1 MSLFGSWA
9 EAAQFRDLEEVKDF
23 LGLGRQVWVAFTT
36 QVGDPANDLRLFAA
50 LPRVAVV
57 GAGNQATF
65 PDGSPLLPLQA
76 TQVGL
81 VWRLCRKVVAARAG
95 TREDQFIDIDPWNEP
110 TASST
115 GTATGGI
122 GPPGHGN
129 AVGSNVQQSGL
140 KERVLKMSTLVDA
153 QDESELLP
161 PSNEEVNQWTQA
173 YVTIMGSLPDPA
185 EEPTSAQLAALA
197 KRTVAHDCAPYT
209 DFSVWTPFARR
220 TMKNQKYRTVFPLG
234 DGSYLTKEL
243 PGPSTFQAWLGCWRV
258 FKSAAL
264 MLNIC
269 TLASLTSYE
278 RFVERLTTQ
287 WPMCWGLI
295 AQADDKM
302 RAEGLER
309 LRRRILTSEA
319 LGRQIP
325 INWDP
330 VRPWTAVFDLA
341 IQDTE
346 YWAENFHHPA
356 AAWLAAGGRG
366 RPVVA
371 SEVALHAHMLGGTDL
386 VTETMGDEGKKRVQA
401 NRDKRAARKCR
412 VMEDREE
419 LKRLRGSHSNGGGN
433 ETKVHQGGKGQSKGK
448 SKDQSGKPL
457 CFSWS
462 AGNGT
467 CGHLSPGAEC
477 LGAVK
482 RVHKCRIC
490 LSPSHQEAKCTSK

>member
-1 MSLFGSWA
+1 MSLFGAWA
-9 EAAQFRDLEEVKDF
+9 DAARIHDLDEVMTI
-23 LGLGRQVWVAFTT
+23 LGLGRQVWAAFTS

-57 GAGNQATF
+57 AGCNQASF

-81 VWRLCRKVVAARAG
+81 VWRLCRKVVAAKSG
-95 TREDQFIDIDPWNEP
+95 LSEDQFIDIDPWNEP
-110 TASST
+110 ATAASNS
-115 GTATGGI
+115 GGN
-122 GPPGHGN
+122 GQPGQPS
-129 AVGSNVQQSGL
+129 GSMAGSQPAAL
-140 KERVLKMSTLVDA
+140 KERILKMSTLVDA

-161 PSNEEVNQWTQA
+161 PSNEEVNRWTQS
-173 YVTIMGSLPDPA
+173 YVTIMGALPDPA
-185 EEPTSAQLAALA
+185 EEPTAAQLAALA
-197 KRTVAHDCAPYT
+197 KRTVVHDCAPYT

-220 TMKNQKYRTVFPLG
+220 TMKNQKFRTVFPLG

-243 PGPSTFQAWLGCWRV
+243 PGPGTFQAWLGCWRV

-309 LRRRILTSEA
+309 WRRRIMTSA
-319 LGRQIP
+319 TLGRQIP
-325 INWDP
+325 LNWDP
-330 VRPWTAVFDLA
+330 TSPWTAVFDMA
-341 IQDTE
+341 VQDVE
-346 YWAENFHHPA
+346 YWAENVHHPA
-356 AAWLAAGGRG
+356 AAWLASGSRG

-371 SEVALHAHMLGGTDL
+371 SEVALHAHLPGGSDL
-386 VTETMGDEGKKRVQA
+386 TMETAGDEGKKRSQA
-401 NRDKRAARKCR
+401 NRDKRAARKR
-412 VMEDREE
+412 RLVEDREE
-419 LKRLRGSHSNGGGN
+419 LKKLRSNHAGGSGHESKG
-433 ETKVHQGGKGQSKGK
+433 HQGGKGQTKGK

-457 CFSWS
+457 CFAWS
-462 AGNGT
+462 AGNAP
-467 CGHLSPGAEC
+467 CGHLSPGADC
-477 LGAVK
+477 LGSVK

-490 LSPSHQEAKCTSK
+490 LSPSHQESKCTSK